1 MLLTILVNIEILY
14 ENNADIVTLLGQMP
28 LAAM

>member
-1 MLLTILVNIEILY
+1 MLLTILVNIGILY
-14 ENNADIVTLLGQMP
+14 ENNTDIVTLLGQMP